1 MADTTMM
8 RTKKEWCEENERT
21 RSDAMNAKLKR
32 VQTEL
37 RIAKILN
44 NDLTIKLNTTRDELL
59 EAQTTVYTTSQ
70 KQQRLLDYINW
81 LDEYKTEPSSRVVS
95 TKFVRDHML

>member
-8 RTKKEWCEENERT
+8 RTKKEWEENERT

>member
-8 RTKKEWCEENERT
+8 RTKKECEENERT

>member
-8 RTKKEWCEENERT
+8 RTKKEWEENERT

-95 TKFVRDHML
+95 TKFVRDNLL

>member
-44 NDLTIKLNTTRDELL
+44 NDLTTKLNTT
-59 EAQTTVYTTSQ
+59 
-70 KQQRLLDYINW
+70 
-81 LDEYKTEPSSRVVS
+81 
-95 TKFVRDHML
+95 

>member
-8 RTKKEWCEENERT
+8 RTKKEWEENERT

-70 KQQRLLDYINW
+70 KQQRFLDYINW
-81 LDEYKTEPSSRVVS
+81 LDEYKTEASSRVVS